1 MLQVAFLRSSLET
14 PRLRIW
20 GSGVRIPPGAPDNL
34 LRLPCADT
42 LHSVLPAIPF
52 ALINRVSGAP
62 RNPLPVVGSGS
73 RFSRAD
79 SEAISRIQ
87 SRMRY
92 TLTASALPLL
102 KPRLPV
108 ARNGAGT
115 LILPHPSTA
124 HQVVLSQRQT
134 RTPQTV
140 YRKRGQIVRVFGISC
155 DFAVCCVV
163 ARCE

>member
-1 MLQVAFLRSSLET
+1 MLSL
-14 PRLRIW
+14 
-20 GSGVRIPPGAPDNL
+20 S
-34 LRLPCADT
+34 CADT

-52 ALINRVSGAP
+52 ALINRVSGVP
-62 RNPLPVVGSGS
+62 RNPLPVGGSGS

-108 ARNGAGT
+108 QPNGGGILFVRCPRTHSCWLESSVRFLHQHDGLVVGVQRARACNGV
-115 LILPHPSTA
+115 LLLQLHM
-124 HQVVLSQRQT
+124 HQLQQAQPRL
-134 RTPQTV
+134 
-140 YRKRGQIVRVFGISC
+140 KG
-155 DFAVCCVV
+155 
-163 ARCE
+163 

>member
-1 MLQVAFLRSSLET
+1 MLSL
-14 PRLRIW
+14 
-20 GSGVRIPPGAPDNL
+20 S
-34 LRLPCADT
+34 CADT

-108 ARNGAGT
+108 QPNGAGT

-124 HQVVLSQRQT
+124 HQVVLSQRQESRCSQRPKRVT
-134 RTPQTV
+134 ICHPF
-140 YRKRGQIVRVFGISC
+140 RKGKGSRRSQMCANDSKG
-155 DFAVCCVV
+155 
-163 ARCE
+163 